1 MDVSK
6 KYVKLKDQREHL
18 LLKPDMY
25 IGSVKSDSIETFLA
39 NENGDGMVKST
50 IQYIPGLFKIFDEIV
65 ANAID
70 QSIRLKERVDSGE
83 KNIKGVTALKVT
95 IDVDTGVIMVYN
107 DGEGIEII
115 QHEEHNIYIP
125 ELIFGNLLT
134 SSNYDDNKQRIVQ
147 GTNGIGCK
155 ACNIMS
161 VSFAIET
168 LDHHRKLVYKQTFS
182 ENMSTTGK
190 PNITKATTKTPYTM
204 VTFKPDYKRFG
215 VARLSPEMFQ
225 VMRKRVYDVCAVV
238 HNKVKVYFNDELINY
253 APFTKYVDLYIGDKK
268 EHERVYE
275 QVSDR
280 WEVVASYSNFDGFQQ
295 ISFVN
300 GLLTI
305 NGGTHV
311 KYIVDQIVK
320 HITQFIKTKH
330 KIDVKPQTVKEHLI
344 VFIKCTVD
352 NPTFNSQSK
361 EALTTPSSLFGS
373 TAKLGDAFLKKLC
386 NSTLITQIVNL
397 TSVNETKSLKKTDG
411 KKSSIIR
418 GIPKL
423 EDAIWAGTAK
433 SAQCTII
440 FTEGDSAASM
450 ALAGLSEVGREM
462 YGVFPLKG
470 KVMNVKDVTTKKI
483 AENEE
488 ISNIKKILGL
498 ESGKDYS
505 NISDIKSLR
514 YGKIM
519 LMTDSDCDGTHIKG
533 LIFNLFHSLWPSL
546 LKSGIMISMLTPII
560 KVRKGILPTINFY
573 NMTNYET
580 WRDNLPAGDIKS
592 WKVKYYKGLGTST
605 NQEAKEYFKDMKT
618 LKYDFT
624 DDATLDLAFNKK
636 KADERKHWLSS
647 YDRQN
652 VLDYTSK
659 VVSCEDFINKDFIHF
674 SNYDVERS
682 IPSICDGFKYSHRKI
697 LYSCLKRN
705 LFKDE
710 LRVSQLAGYVSVDSA
725 YHHGEASLQAA
736 IVGMAQDFVG
746 SNNINM
752 LLPNGQFGSRVY
764 GGKDAGQ
771 PRYIHTQLSSIVPKL
786 FIKADTNVL
795 DNMEDNGLVVE
806 PTHYIPIIPLILVNG
821 ACGIGTGFSTNIPC
835 YNPKELINALMY
847 MLEHD
852 GIMKKERLH
861 PYYKLFKG
869 QIIEQTKN
877 KYVSKGMWKR
887 SSPTIIK
894 ITELPVGT
902 WTTDYKEDLETLLD
916 KIPEFKKYENK
927 SAETIDI
934 DLHFTTSTAVEALLT
949 IDENG
954 VTKFESTFKLVS
966 TKGLTTTNMYL
977 FNEKGQITKYSNVGE
992 IIKAF
997 YTVRLH
1003 YYEKRKVHII
1013 DAINEELDVLKNKVK
1028 FVRQVVNNE
1037 IPVMTMQKNELIETL
1052 EKRNYKK
1059 HGDTFEYLTRIPIYN
1074 FTRDKVKDLEAEMKK
1089 LECELDNT
1097 MDRSPQQMWKDELK
1111 ILSSTLNGL
1120 QTDP

>member
-1 MDVSK
+1 MDISK

-25 IGSVKSDSIETFLA
+25 IGSVKPDFIETFLA
-39 NENGDGMVKST
+39 NDCGNGMVKST
-50 IQYIPGLFKIFDEIV
+50 IQYIPGMFKIFDEIV

-70 QSIRLKERVDSGE
+70 QSIRLKERSDAGE
-83 KNIKGVTALKVT
+83 KGVKCVTTLKIN
-95 IDVDTGVIMVYN
+95 IDVETGFIKVYN
-107 DGEGIEII
+107 DGEGIEVVE
-115 QHEEHNIYIP
+115 HEEHKIYIP

-134 SSNYDDNKQRIVQ
+134 SSNYDDKQQRIVQ

-161 VSFAIET
+161 SSFSLET
-168 LDHHRKLVYKQTFS
+168 LDHNRKLVYKQTFTD
-182 ENMSTTGK
+182 NMSITGK
-190 PNITKATTKTPYTM
+190 PNIKKATSKTPYTM
-204 VTFKPDYKRFG
+204 VTFKPDYQRFG
-215 VARLSPEMFQ
+215 VCGLSAEMFQ
-225 VMRKRVYDVCAVV
+225 VMRKRVFDICAVV
-238 HNKVKVYFNDELINY
+238 HNKVKIYFNDTLIDY

-275 QVSDR
+275 QVNDR
-280 WEVVASYSNFDGFQQ
+280 WEVVASYSDFDGFQQ

-330 KIDVKPQTVKEHLI
+330 KIDVKPQTVRENLMI
-344 VFIKCTVD
+344 FIKCTVD

-373 TAKLGDAFLKKLC
+373 TAKLGEAFLKKMC
-386 NSTLITQIVNL
+386 NSTLVTQIINL
-397 TSVNETKSLKKTDG
+397 SSVNETKSLKKTDG
-411 KKSSIIR
+411 KKLSVIR

-433 SAQCTII
+433 SSECTII

-450 ALAGLSEVGREM
+450 ALAGLSEVGREK

-470 KVMNVKDVTTKKI
+470 KVMNVKDATTKKI
-483 AENEE
+483 AENTE
-488 ISNIKKILGL
+488 ITNIKKIVGL
-498 ESGKDYS
+498 ESGKDYT
-505 NISDIKSLR
+505 DIKSLR

-533 LIFNLFHSLWPSL
+533 LIFNLFHSLWPSI
-546 LKSGIMISMLTPII
+546 LKSGIVLSMLTPII
-560 KVRKGILPTINFY
+560 KVRKGLQPTINFY

-580 WRDNLPAGDIKS
+580 WRDNLPEGEIKS

-605 NQEAKEYFKDMKT
+605 NQEAKEYFKEMRT

-624 DDATLDLAFNKK
+624 DDAPLDLAFNKK
-636 KADERKHWLSS
+636 KADDRKKWLSS

-652 VLDYTSK
+652 VLDYTCET
-659 VVSCEDFINKDFIHF
+659 VSCEDFINKDFIHF

-682 IPSICDGFKYSHRKI
+682 IPSICDGLKYSHRKI

-736 IVGMAQDFVG
+736 IVGMAQDFIG
-746 SNNINM
+746 SNNINL
-752 LLPNGQFGSRVY
+752 LLPNGQFGSRVH

-771 PRYIHTQLSSIVPKL
+771 PRYIHTQLSPIVTKL
-786 FIKADTNVL
+786 FIKSDTNIL
-795 DNMEDNGLVVE
+795 ENMEDNGLVVE
-806 PTHYIPIIPLILVNG
+806 PTHYIPIIPMILVNG

-835 YNPKELINALMY
+835 YNPKELINSLVY
-847 MLEHD
+847 MLENN
-852 GIMKKERLH
+852 GTMKRNERLH
-861 PYYKLFKG
+861 PFYQLFNG
-869 QIIEQTKN
+869 NIIEQSKN
-877 KYVSKGMWKR
+877 KYVSKGIWKR
-887 SSPTIIK
+887 VSPTIIK

-902 WTTDYKEDLETLLD
+902 WTFDYKEDLEILLD
-916 KIPEFKKYENK
+916 KLPEFKKYENK
-927 SAETIDI
+927 SAETIEI
-934 DLHFTTSTAVEALLT
+934 DLYFTSSDAVDKLIVTDA
-949 IDENG
+949 NG
-954 VTKFESTFKLVS
+954 VANLETIFKLIS
-966 TKGLTTTNMYL
+966 PKGLTTTNMYL

-997 YTVRLH
+997 YNIRLSC
-1003 YYEKRKVHII
+1003 YEKRKVHII
-1013 DAINEELDVLKNKVK
+1013 YALNKELDVLKNKVR
-1028 FVRQVVNNE
+1028 FVQQVVKNE
-1037 IPVMTMQKNELIETL
+1037 IPVMKMKKDELIGDL
-1052 EKRNYKK
+1052 QKRKYMK
-1059 HGDTFEYLTRIPIYN
+1059 HGDSYEYLTRIPIYN
-1074 FTRDKVKDLEAEMKK
+1074 FTMDKVTELEAEMKK
-1089 LECELDNT
+1089 LLSELKYT
-1097 MDRSPQQMWKDELK
+1097 TGRTPQQMWRDELDALASV
-1111 ILSSTLNGL
+1111 I
-1120 QTDP
+1120 